1 MTDENSLPGKKSEFP
16 DEKESMKASDDMAD
30 RLSQKS
36 HQLLEKANERGLI
49 EELTKQLNKDLS
61 MCGLDLFIP
70 EKLVPRE
77 IVQCLKDILKDLGL
91 AWVVKT
97 HHIEYVREAHQDDEL
112 IIRTWIE
119 KVTSTRV
126 TRCYECK
133 RISDDQLIAQASTV
147 WVIVDYE
154 SGRPKA
160 FPKDLKTRFDLA
172 VN

>member
-1 MTDENSLPGKKSEFP
+1 MSKVFEHRF
-16 DEKESMKASDDMAD
+16 
-30 RLSQKS
+30 RV
-36 HQLLEKANERGLI
+36 NERPENYIRHVNNLRYL
-49 EELTKQLNKDLS
+49 EW
-61 MCGLDLFIP
+61 FIDTAIDHANALGWGMSICK
-70 EKLVPRE
+70 EM
-77 IVQCLKDILKDLGL
+77 GL
-91 AWVVKT
+91 AWVAKSHT
-97 HHIEYVREAHQDDEL
+97 IEYISPAYQDDEL

-133 RISDDQLIAQASTV
+133 RIRDDQLIAQASTV

-160 FPKDLKTRFDLA
+160 FPKDLKTRFDSA

>member
-1 MTDENSLPGKKSEFP
+1 MSKVFEHRFRVNERPENYIRHVNNLRYLEWFIDTAIDHANSLGWGMSIC
-16 DEKESMKASDDMAD
+16 KEM
-30 RLSQKS
+30 
-36 HQLLEKANERGLI
+36 
-49 EELTKQLNKDLS
+49 
-61 MCGLDLFIP
+61 
-70 EKLVPRE
+70 
-77 IVQCLKDILKDLGL
+77 GL
-91 AWVVKT
+91 AWVAKSHT
-97 HHIEYVREAHQDDEL
+97 IEYISPAYQDDEL

-133 RISDDQLIAQASTV
+133 RIRDDQLIAQASTV

-160 FPKDLKTRFDLA
+160 FPKDLKTRFDSA